1 MQTTHNTLLGLM
13 GALLGTAVIGLLGAL
28 ALQNPAV
35 GVVALAISLPLQAV
49 ALWLLPRLRPVTDTP
64 DSNATQEIDTVPM
77 NPFLARAAPAVA
89 TNEAERNDHLLT
101 LTTTGVILEQY
112 IILADQITV
121 QARSVTQ
128 LTEHNSHIAD
138 DGLMALVTSL
148 ARLEQVRGDVNQI
161 AVQINALTEITQR
174 IETMVNSV
182 SEIATQSNLLALN
195 ASIEAARA
203 GEHGRGFAV
212 VADEVRVL
220 AKQSTEAAAEV
231 RMLLRSVQSA
241 IKQADQANRAGMEQI
256 SEGVQTAETA
266 KQALVAVSQ
275 AAQTTQQAAR
285 DIFEA
290 IQQQLDGLETVSMN
304 VAKLRRTLGNG

>member
-89 TNEAERNDHLLT
+89 TNEAERADQLLT

-304 VAKLRRTLGNG
+304 VEKLRRTLGNG

>member
-89 TNEAERNDHLLT
+89 TNEAERADQLLT

-290 IQQQLDGLETVSMN
+290 IQQQLDGLETISMN
-304 VAKLRRTLGNG
+304 VEKLRRTLGNG